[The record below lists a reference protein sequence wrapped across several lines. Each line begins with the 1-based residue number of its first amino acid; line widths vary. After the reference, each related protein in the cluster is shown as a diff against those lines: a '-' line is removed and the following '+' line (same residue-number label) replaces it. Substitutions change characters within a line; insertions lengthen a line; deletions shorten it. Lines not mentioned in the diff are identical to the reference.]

1 MVMTLSPRHATW
13 VEPDFPVQWPL
24 TVAVVTWMAVAVG
37 GAWGLPIGTTP
48 PYVGLTVFR
57 IGLAIVCLLATA
69 YPFALLV
76 LAVLG
81 QSIPSVLKRPF
92 QVMAWSTPSVLSMYL
107 AGLSSLTGGFLIKTG
122 LFLVWLAIVLVLPM
136 VLFVAAGLAVFCAM
150 QVIRPLWWICG
161 CPQQAFFGAAAP
173 AVEPSAKGELP
184 KAGAPVASQSLPQAY
199 SAEPIRTVAQQP
211 AYEFE
216 WRMPHSRFADLA
228 GMEELKAE
236 LNAAIR
242 PFMGYR
248 RGEAVADRNGILLS
262 GPPGNGKTAFAM
274 AIAGELGLPFVKV
287 SGVDI
292 ASKWVNESGAVL
304 KSLFQQA
311 AQQPCVVFLDEFD
324 SLAKDRSSSH
334 LSEEDRKLV
343 TALLT
348 LIDESRRQRIV
359 LVAATNYLDLLDKAV
374 VREGRFDYRIEV
386 MHPDLPARIGILT
399 GLLVRFKLQA
409 SAQTLDKVAR
419 LWERRS
425 IAFMESTVKRLRDD
439 AVGQSGPLPLE
450 AFKLAARAA
459 SRRAGNI
466 PSTGARL
473 SELVVPESVRRE
485 TASLLYR
492 LRNWESLAE
501 LGGQPPSGV
510 LLYGP
515 PGTGKTNLVRA
526 LARELEDWHVFEV
539 NATDVLLD
547 PRKFTEIAELA
558 AVHRPAF
565 VFIDEADELL
575 RDRAQSSSTAAT
587 NQILKTM
594 DGLMGQVPEVVFIAA
609 TNLPEVID
617 SAALRGGRFAEHIY
631 MGRLSGSDLEAFLQK
646 EFARRTQVRFG
657 ADLTPQSLARCL
669 GEASAAVALAVL
681 NKAINA
687 SFGSGLANHRVCM
700 VEIEATIQASSRV
713 SGSTGCQDWSR
724 LEGRRVL

>member
-1 MVMTLSPRHATW
+1 MTLKLSHAKR

-24 TVAVVTWMAVAVG
+24 TLALVTWMAVAVS
-37 GAWGLPIGTTP
+37 GAWGLPVGAMP
-48 PYVGLTVFR
+48 AYVGLTVFR
-57 IGLAIVCLLATA
+57 IGLAVVCLLATA

-81 QSIPSVLKRPF
+81 QSIPSVLKQPF
-92 QVMAWSTPSVLSMYL
+92 QVMAWATPSVLAMYL
-107 AGLSSLTGGFLIKTG
+107 AGLSTLTGGFLIKTG

-136 VLFVAAGLAVFCAM
+136 VLFVAAGFAVFCAM
-150 QVIRPLWWICG
+150 QAIRPLWWICG

-173 AVEPSAKGELP
+173 AAESSANGESP
-184 KAGAPVASQSLPQAY
+184 KARTPVASQSLPQTL
-199 SAEPIRTVAQQP
+199 SAEPIRTAAQLP

-228 GMEELKAE
+228 GMEVLKAE
-236 LNAAIR
+236 LSAAIR

-248 RGEAVADRNGILLS
+248 CGEAVADRNGILLS
-262 GPPGNGKTAFAM
+262 GPPGNGKTA
-274 AIAGELGLPFVKV
+274 IAGELQLPFVKV

-311 AQQPCVVFLDEFD
+311 AQKPCVVFMDEFD
-324 SLAKDRSSSH
+324 SLAKDRSNGQ
-334 LSEEDRKLV
+334 LTEEDRKLV

-348 LIDESRRQRIV
+348 LIDEARRQRIV
-359 LVAATNYLDLLDKAV
+359 LVAATNYLGLLDKAV

-386 MHPDLPARIGILT
+386 PYPDLPARIGILT
-399 GLLVRFKLQA
+399 GLLVRFNLQA
-409 SAQTLDKVAR
+409 DVQTIDQVAR

-439 AVGQSGPLPLE
+439 SVGQSGSLQLKT
-450 AFKLAARAA
+450 FKQAARSA

-466 PSTGARL
+466 PSAGARL
-473 SELVVPESVRRE
+473 SELVLPEAVRRE

-501 LGGQPPSGV
+501 QGGQPPSGV

-547 PRKFTEIAELA
+547 PCKFSEIAELA

-575 RDRAQSSSTAAT
+575 RDRAQSSSTVAT

-646 EFARRTQVRFG
+646 EFARRNQVRFG
-657 ADLTPQSLARCL
+657 ADLTPQSLAKHL
-669 GEASAAVALAVL
+669 GEVSAADAIAVM

-687 SFGSGLANHRVCM
+687 SLGGGLANHRVCM
-700 VEIEATIQASSRV
+700 VEIEATIQASSLV
-713 SGSTGCQDWSR
+713 SGSMGCQDWSR

>member
-1 MVMTLSPRHATW
+1 MVMTLSPRHAKR

-24 TVAVVTWMAVAVG
+24 SLAVVTWMAVAVG
-37 GAWGLPIGTTP
+37 EAWGLPVGATP

-57 IGLAIVCLLATA
+57 IGLAVVCLLATA
-69 YPFALLV
+69 YPIALLV

-81 QSIPSVLKRPF
+81 QSIPSVLTRPF
-92 QVMAWSTPSVLSMYL
+92 QVMAWTTPSVLAMYL
-107 AGLSSLTGGFLIKTG
+107 AGLSTLTGGFLIKTG
-122 LFLVWLAIVLVLPM
+122 LFLVWLAVVLVLPM
-136 VLFVAAGLAVFCAM
+136 VFFVAAGFAVFCAM

-161 CPQQAFFGAAAP
+161 CPEQAFFGAAAP
-173 AVEPSAKGELP
+173 AGASSANGESP
-184 KAGAPVASQSLPQAY
+184 RVRAPVASRSLPQAQ
-199 SAEPIRTVAQQP
+199 SAEPIRTAAQQP

-228 GMEELKAE
+228 GMEVLKAE
-236 LNAAIR
+236 LSAAIR

-274 AIAGELGLPFVKV
+274 AIAGELQLPLVKV

-292 ASKWVNESGAVL
+292 ASKWVNESGTAL

-324 SLAKDRSSSH
+324 SLAKDRGNGQ

-348 LIDESRRQRIV
+348 LIDEARRQRIV

-374 VREGRFDYRIEV
+374 IREGRFDFHIEV
-386 MHPDLPARIGILT
+386 PYPDLPARLGILT
-399 GLLVRFKLQA
+399 GLLTRFNLQA
-409 SAQTLDKVAR
+409 DVQTIDQVAR

-439 AVGQSGPLPLE
+439 FVGRSESVPME
-450 AFKLAARAA
+450 AFKQAARSA

-473 SELVVPESVRRE
+473 SALALPARVRRE

-492 LRNWESLAE
+492 LQHWESLAE
-501 LGGQPPSGV
+501 QGGQPPSGV

-526 LARELEDWHVFEV
+526 LARELECWHVFEV
-539 NATDVLLD
+539 NATDVLCD

-558 AVHRPAF
+558 AEHRPAF

-575 RDRAQSSSTAAT
+575 RNRAQSSSTVAT

-609 TNLPEVID
+609 TNMPEVID
-617 SAALRGGRFAEHIY
+617 GAALRGGRFAEHIY
-631 MGRLSGSDLEAFLQK
+631 MGRLSGTDLEAFLQK
-646 EFARRTQVRFG
+646 EFVRRVQVRFG
-657 ADLTPQSLARCL
+657 TDLTPQSLAHRL
-669 GEASAAVALAVL
+669 VEASPADAIAIL
-681 NKAINA
+681 NRAINA
-687 SFGSGLANHRVCM
+687 TLGNGQAGGRVCM
-700 VEIEATIQASSRV
+700 ADIETTITASLTV
-713 SGSTGCQDWSR
+713 SGSGDKAHA
-724 LEGRRVL
+724 EGMWE